1 MCFFVLYCY
10 RYKKLGDIMDNIK
23 ITDVRPM
30 PGDSGFLIDD
40 GVTSI
45 LYDTGFGFT
54 GDKLAENVKKC
65 LGDRKLDYVFLTHS
79 HYDHALGT
87 VYVQKIYPNAVVVA
101 GEYAAKIF
109 DKPSAKS
116 TMRRLDRKF
125 ARKCGVYEYED
136 LIDNLK
142 VDIAVKDGD
151 TVKAGDM
158 TFTVIN
164 LPGHTKCSVGFYLK
178 DQKLLLNTETLGVY
192 FGQNTILPICLV
204 GYKMSLDSFKKVEEL
219 EIENMLVPH
228 YGLLDKRETKYFLEN
243 SESVLRKTAEH
254 VIEIFSKGGTS
265 EDALKFFEENFYTEI
280 IRPTYPIDAF
290 LLNTGIMIELIKNEL
305 M

>member
-1 MCFFVLYCY
+1 
-10 RYKKLGDIMDNIK
+10 
-23 ITDVRPM
+23 M